1 MGFYGYHGYLYISQ
15 TFNTVTPILYEKRIL
30 NSEEIIVVFKPE
42 GVAYAK
48 KKYPKIS
55 IYSLLEIEA
64 FEGLAVLE
72 QKMLQE
78 AKEIFGGAIFTEEN
92 FNNYYPKRKGRIN
105 GKKQRVR

>member
-1 MGFYGYHGYLYISQ
+1 MK
-15 TFNTVTPILYEKRIL
+15 LYEKRIL
-30 NSEEIIVVFKPE
+30 NGKDIVVVFKPE

-55 IYSLLEIEA
+55 LYSIREIEA
-64 FEGLAVLE
+64 FEGLEVLE

-78 AKEIFGGAIFTEEN
+78 AKQIFGGAIFTEEN

-105 GKKQRVR
+105 GTKQRVR

>member
-1 MGFYGYHGYLYISQ
+1 M
-15 TFNTVTPILYEKRIL
+15 LYEKRIL
-30 NSEEIIVVFKPE
+30 NGEEIVVIFKPE

-48 KKYPKIS
+48 EKYPKLNLYS
-55 IYSLLEIEA
+55 IREIEA
-64 FEGLAVLE
+64 FEGLEVLE

-105 GKKQRVR
+105 GKKQRVRWRIRCFENVAWR

>member
-1 MGFYGYHGYLYISQ
+1 MK
-15 TFNTVTPILYEKRIL
+15 LYEKRIL
-30 NSEEIIVVFKPE
+30 NGEEIIVVFKPE

-55 IYSLLEIEA
+55 LYSIREVEA
-64 FEGLAVLE
+64 FEGLEVLE
-72 QKMLQE
+72 QKMLQQ
-78 AKEIFGGAIFTEEN
+78 AKEIFGGAIFTQEN